1 MLKPVAEYD
10 CLVLGCGNPLIGDD
24 GFGPAVIEHLE
35 KNYLLPDSVAAIDCG
50 TSIRD
55 ILFDLLL
62 SPQKPRKMI
71 VIDVTDSPDLAPGE
85 IREIDIEQIR
95 PEKIGDFSLHQFP
108 TTNMLNEIKE
118 ETPIDVRVFV
128 AQIAGLSRDLALALS
143 AERLRHKLETKLE
156 GADQALLLRAVATI
170 VTQVQAMQT
179 LVNEFRDYAR
189 LPAAQMEPLDL
200 NALAGEVLALYGQ
213 AQDNGL
219 LLARLEPALPRI
231 LGDATQLRQVI
242 HNLVQNALDAVADR
256 PDGQVEII
264 TSVARGENGELHA
277 VRLTVIDNGP
287 GFAEKVLKRAF
298 EPYVTTKAR
307 GTGLGLAVVK
317 KIADEHGA
325 RLRAANLH
333 AGDQADGPVTGAR
346 VSLSF
351 SKFAVTP
358 AGTAGG
364 AGAIPAPV
372 PGDATQVH

>member
-128 AQIAGLSRDLALALS
+128 VQIAGLPSEVMPGLS
-143 AERLRHKLETKLE
+143 
-156 GADQALLLRAVATI
+156 DPVRA
-170 VTQVQAMQT
+170 
-179 LVNEFRDYAR
+179 
-189 LPAAQMEPLDL
+189 
-200 NALAGEVLALYGQ
+200 
-213 AQDNGL
+213 
-219 LLARLEPALPRI
+219 
-231 LGDATQLRQVI
+231 
-242 HNLVQNALDAVADR
+242 
-256 PDGQVEII
+256 
-264 TSVARGENGELHA
+264 
-277 VRLTVIDNGP
+277 
-287 GFAEKVLKRAF
+287 
-298 EPYVTTKAR
+298 
-307 GTGLGLAVVK
+307 
-317 KIADEHGA
+317 
-325 RLRAANLH
+325 
-333 AGDQADGPVTGAR
+333 
-346 VSLSF
+346 
-351 SKFAVTP
+351 
-358 AGTAGG
+358 
-364 AGAIPAPV
+364 AIPAMCERV
-372 PGDATQVH
+372 MQEIESTQNQRRSP